1 MLRMHIGFKI
11 RAAERGLR
19 TVAARRFVVVADE
32 AAEEAEP
39 TECETLGG

>member
-1 MLRMHIGFKI
+1 MHVDFKI
-11 RAAERGLR
+11 RAAGRDLR

-39 TECETLGG
+39 AECETLGG